1 MSVYLDASASV
12 KLLVAEPEST
22 SLAAELD
29 SLAEDND
36 LVSCA
41 LLETEL
47 RRFAVREG
55 LAQAAVSDLLDS
67 IGLVEPDLAVFRTA
81 GLLPGRALRS
91 LDAVHLATALRLQSS
106 ALIAYDNRLLAA
118 ARDVGITTR
127 SPD

>member
-106 ALIAYDNRLLAA
+106 ALIAYDSRLLAA